1 MCDIQCS
8 FLTDPVIGFFH
19 AVRVFKN
26 RVLKKVIEP
35 NREEVTGRGKEHV
48 MKSLIIFY
56 FL

>member
-1 MCDIQCS
+1 
-8 FLTDPVIGFFH
+8 LAVPLIGFFQ

-35 NREEVTGRGKEHV
+35 NREEVTGRGKKHV
-48 MKSLIIFY
+48 MKSLIFFY